1 MEGEIL
7 MRWEQELVNSQIN
20 VNRAVWEMNGG
31 EPSKL
36 SREDYIL
43 QQIKEAEES
52 FQKIKQ
58 ELKKDES

>member
-1 MEGEIL
+1 
-7 MRWEQELVNSQIN
+7 MRWEQELVNCQTN
-20 VNRAVWEMNGG
+20 VNRAVWAMNGG
-31 EPSKL
+31 KPSKL